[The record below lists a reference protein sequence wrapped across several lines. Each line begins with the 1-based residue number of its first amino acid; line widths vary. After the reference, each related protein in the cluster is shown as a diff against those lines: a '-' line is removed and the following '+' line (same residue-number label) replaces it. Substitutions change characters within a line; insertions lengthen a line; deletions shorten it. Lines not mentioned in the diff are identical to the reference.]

1 MSRATFLIF
10 EFLYLD
16 VCNSIIYRAEDSGG
30 LKDISYIMKGLNV
43 WKNALINGHLP
54 EFDVVGENV
63 DDGKNLISSS
73 VWPDKLLSDELC
85 NVCMNLDLPFLTSRH
100 PELIPSVLRGLLEVS
115 INYSK
120 RIIKHNI
127 EIDEENAT
135 DSKVEDVN
143 DPKYWEEKMYE
154 DNLNWDSNNKIESN
168 EGEQKS

>member
-1 MSRATFLIF
+1 
-10 EFLYLD
+10 
-16 VCNSIIYRAEDSGG
+16 
-30 LKDISYIMKGLNV
+30 MKGLNV
-43 WKNALINGHLP
+43 WKNALMNGHLP
-54 EFDVVGENV
+54 EFDDIGENI
-63 DDGKNLISSS
+63 DNNGKHKRSST

-120 RIIKHNI
+120 RVIKHNI
-127 EIDEENAT
+127 EIDEENTT

-154 DNLNWDSNNKIESN
+154 DNLNWDSNNNIESN
-168 EGEQKS
+168 EGKSKP